1 MKKSCILWMFAVL
14 MLAFGMSSCSNDD
27 SFVVNPNEDTT
38 TEQEPF
44 YYYNG
49 GKIPLTLN
57 ENNYCINVL
66 KESDEVRDR
75 VLANV
80 RVLETIGGDTVFNGY
95 IVTRAD
101 YKKLTSQ
108 DFWKED
114 KKSVVVTGTYFQE
127 GKLVVSTPYL
137 SVGLKKKED
146 EALLIPY
153 AEKYKLKIVGS
164 FSQYFPLSYILY
176 VTPESEKSPWECAK
190 LIYESGE
197 FEYSQ
202 PDLAYAPFINT
213 SGDIEEH
220 EVSPEEI
227 PEGALNQ
234 TTTEFS
240 WPVWKDVLTDV
251 WFDDKPIEE
260 RPKTAAEVFNRFIGE
275 GVADC
280 FKCIQHNENI
290 EREGWGSEYYQQYY
304 KDVIVKIQESCFAYA
319 DGAVLRAVCY
329 YLPIKDFDV
338 TPKFDKWVAYEIFKS
353 FMKLEGYYEDRC
365 ELQIVSLPEG
375 DSVGPRLVYE
385 VRKGYVGLVI
395 DAHTGRALYKTSYDW

>member
-1 MKKSCILWMFAVL
+1 M
-14 MLAFGMSSCSNDD
+14 
-27 SFVVNPNEDTT
+27 
-38 TEQEPF
+38 
-44 YYYNG
+44 
-49 GKIPLTLN
+49 
-57 ENNYCINVL
+57 
-66 KESDEVRDR
+66 
-75 VLANV
+75 
-80 RVLETIGGDTVFNGY
+80 
-95 IVTRAD
+95 
-101 YKKLTSQ
+101 
-108 DFWKED
+108 
-114 KKSVVVTGTYFQE
+114 
-127 GKLVVSTPYL
+127 
-137 SVGLKKKED
+137 
-146 EALLIPY
+146 
-153 AEKYKLKIVGS
+153 
-164 FSQYFPLSYILY
+164 
-176 VTPESEKSPWECAK
+176 
-190 LIYESGE
+190 
-197 FEYSQ
+197 
-202 PDLAYAPFINT
+202 
-213 SGDIEEH
+213 GDIEEH

-240 WPVWKDVLTDV
+240 WSVWKDVLTDV

-385 VRKGYVGLVI
+385 VRKGYMGLVI